1 MAVVERRAGTREATA
16 TAGLLEL
23 LCAGRPASRAHKTP
37 AWLRR
42 RYAGLGFDRAREN
55 TQARAPPP
63 AVIALMSYRPAPSP
77 PAPAS
82 RTASAPVH
90 PVIDPARR
98 LVFAHRGGAALRP
111 ENTLA
116 AFDHGLAL
124 GADGL
129 ECDVRLSRDGQV
141 VVIHDATVDR
151 TTEATGPVAAF
162 TADELARLDAGY
174 RFGNGAGYPFRG
186 LGLGVPAFRDV
197 LRRYSG
203 VPLIVELKGNSP
215 ELARA
220 AVAEARAAGALA
232 HICFGSFEDA
242 TIRAARAAGAD
253 VVTSASRTEIR
264 WATYCAWLGLPP
276 WRPRFQALQVPEQ
289 FGLRRVATRR
299 FVRAAQRAGLP
310 VQIWTVDDP
319 AAMERLLSWG
329 VHALI
334 TDRPDLAVGVVRRW
348 VRCASPSAPASR

>member
-1 MAVVERRAGTREATA
+1 
-16 TAGLLEL
+16 
-23 LCAGRPASRAHKTP
+23 
-37 AWLRR
+37 
-42 RYAGLGFDRAREN
+42 
-55 TQARAPPP
+55 
-63 AVIALMSYRPAPSP
+63 
-77 PAPAS
+77 
-82 RTASAPVH
+82 
-90 PVIDPARR
+90 VIDPARR

-129 ECDVRLSRDGQV
+129 ECDVRLSRDGRV

-162 TADELARLDAGY
+162 TSDELARLDAGY
-174 RFGNGAGYPFRG
+174 RFGDRGAYPFRG

-197 LRRYSG
+197 LRRYTG
-203 VPLIVELKGNSP
+203 VPLIVELKGNDP

-220 AVAEARAAGALA
+220 AVAEARAEGALGR
-232 HICFGSFEDA
+232 ICFGSFEDA

-253 VVTSASRTEIR
+253 VVTSASRSEIR
-264 WATYCAWLGLPP
+264 WAMYGAWLGLPP
-276 WRPRFQALQVPEQ
+276 WRPHFQALQVPER

-299 FVRAAQRAGLP
+299 FVRAARRAGLP

-334 TDRPDLAVGVVRRW
+334 TDRPDLAVSVVRRW
-348 VRCASPSAPASR
+348 IRRAAR